1 MANLIAIDWD
11 SHELRAVVGRTGS
24 GGVTITDTAT
34 VPLASEEQATITQ
47 TLSDLMTTMGVA
59 KGKYK
64 LLVAIG
70 RGKAELRQLSLP
82 PVPPNELPA
91 LVRFQAMQNF
101 SSGGDAVAVDYLPV
115 EVADQSTSVIAG
127 GVPPATM
134 KMIAAV
140 AESVGAE
147 LKRVA
152 LRPVAAAALFS
163 LKSGGGS
170 DIDGDCVLVDLL
182 ADDAEI
188 VVFRNGKV
196 VFVRSVRMPQQTAGR
211 TSQVAGEIR
220 RSLMA
225 CSTESGGSVQRVIVW
240 GQAKTHEQ
248 DVEQLQELLKCDVQ
262 TLDPMSL
269 VASDSR
275 RGAAESDFAR
285 QHTGRLAPLVG
296 LLAADAAAESTGG
309 QSALLVD
316 FLNPRKSVEVEK
328 DNRVLIGGGVAA
340 AAAVLLVGYMAWSSI
355 SGKNAEIAQR
365 QAQLADLKPQVAQA
379 DESISR
385 TERVDQFLDASVNW
399 LDQLRRLADRMPP
412 SDQAIVKNI
421 NGASLSRD
429 GGGRLTLT
437 AAAMSP
443 VIVDEMESALR
454 DEVHS
459 VAGTGANDLGA
470 KETYRWGFSKTIDLL
485 PTAVREARY
494 EAINR
499 AMEAA
504 ETAPEETESKPE
516 ETESKPDAAI
526 STPTSESN
534 ETANEPTNEP
544 NNGQAS

>member
-11 SHELRAVVGRTGS
+11 SHELRAAVGRTGS
-24 GGVTITDTAT
+24 GGITITDTAT
-34 VPLASEEQATITQ
+34 VPLAGEEQATITK
-47 TLSDLMTTMGVA
+47 TLGDLMTTMGVA

-101 SSGGDAVAVDYLPV
+101 STGGDAVAVDYLPV

-140 AESVGAE
+140 ADSVGAE

-163 LKSGGGS
+163 LKSGGGA

-182 ADDAEI
+182 ADDVEI

-196 VFVRSVRMPQQTAGR
+196 VFVRSVRMPEQTAGR

-225 CSTESGGSVQRVIVW
+225 CSTESGGPVQRVIIW

-248 DVEQLQELLKCDVQ
+248 DVAQLKELLKCDVQ
-262 TLDPMSL
+262 TVDPLSL
-269 VASDSR
+269 VTNDSR
-275 RGAAESDFAR
+275 RVAAESDFAR
-285 QHTGRLAPLVG
+285 QHTGRLAPLIG

-316 FLNPRKSVEVEK
+316 FLNPRKTIEVEK
-328 DNRVLIGGGVAA
+328 DNRVLIGAGVGLAA
-340 AAAVLLVGYMAWSSI
+340 AALLVGYLAWSSI
-355 SGKNAEIAQR
+355 NAKNAEIAQR
-365 QAQLADLKPQVAQA
+365 QAQLADLKPQVTQA
-379 DESISR
+379 EESITR

-399 LDQLRRLADRMPP
+399 LEQLRRLADRMPP

-421 NGASLSRD
+421 SGASLARD
-429 GGGRLTLT
+429 GGGRLTLI

-459 VAGTGANDLGA
+459 VAGTGANDLGS
-470 KETYRWGFSKTIDLL
+470 KETYRWGFSQMIDVL

-499 AMEAA
+499 AMDAA
-504 ETAPEETESKPE
+504 ESSAEETETSSAE
-516 ETESKPDAAI
+516 ETETQD
-526 STPTSESN
+526 PTDITKN
-534 ETANEPTNEP
+534 EPANEPDS
-544 NNGQAS
+544 GQTP